1 MPCKAW
7 NHGGR
12 PSCGGIPASLGL
24 SMETK
29 ANEPIRLSE
38 GQTEMLTKALAEA
51 AEQAALP
58 KAHDTEVIG
67 NPLPKPVAAPA
78 PSTPRAKKSMVI

>member
-1 MPCKAW
+1 MD
-7 NHGGR
+7 
-12 PSCGGIPASLGL
+12 
-24 SMETK
+24 TK
-29 ANEPIRLSE
+29 ANEPIRLTE

-67 NPLPKPVAAPA
+67 NPLPKPAVAAA
-78 PSTPRAKKSMVI
+78 PSTSRSKKPMVI